1 MKPCQ
6 FHANNPNCWFVT
18 EGKALKLILCRHLEG
33 TSTTW
38 SLHCLGTSVTENAR
52 VSSVPQGQ
60 NWIPAQPC
68 PAASQALRQSPKPEA
83 KPGQDS
89 SAPSPPHQGIP
100 EWGTPHRPHRADPQ
114 AGIPSPA
121 PGKLWA
127 AVRGD
132 EVSSHGRTLGRNHC
146 AGPVGKWRR
155 PSHLR
160 FAATHTPP
168 SESFRLRK

>member
-1 MKPCQ
+1 M
-6 FHANNPNCWFVT
+6 T

-52 VSSVPQGQ
+52 VPSGPQGT
-60 NWIPAQPC
+60 PC
-68 PAASQALRQSPKPEA
+68 PAASRALRQSLKPEA

-100 EWGTPHRPHRADPQ
+100 EWGTPHRPHRGDPQ

-127 AVRGD
+127 AARGG
-132 EVSSHGRTLGRNHC
+132 EVSSHDRASGQNHG
-146 AGPVGKWRR
+146 ASPVGKWRR

-160 FAATHTPP
+160 AASHTSPYP
-168 SESFRLRK
+168 SPSA